1 MGVRSEL
8 VDQNS
13 PKSNNKPVE
22 MTRKQVQ
29 TSLGTWAKEAE
40 LGLAIESTQKSSLQ
54 ACQASP
60 LAGNVVWPGRWR
72 PRLQVVNMQTHF
84 HLVSC
89 RLSFSGR
96 TIRITT
102 S

>member
-1 MGVRSEL
+1 
-8 VDQNS
+8 
-13 PKSNNKPVE
+13 

-40 LGLAIESTQKSSLQ
+40 LGLAIETTQKSSLQ

-72 PRLQVVNMQTHF
+72 PRLQVVNMQMHF
-84 HLVSC
+84 HLVIRQDHKNYHQLVSQN
-89 RLSFSGR
+89 SGFC
-96 TIRITT
+96 TYPVSIP
-102 S
+102 SSNK